1 MTGSLA
7 KRLGPENITVNAIAP
22 GIFPSR
28 MTVLSE
34 EMLKMVIGM
43 IPVRR
48 VGEPEDVAGSVIYL
62 ASRAGGF
69 TNGAVLPM
77 DGGSSL

>member
-1 MTGSLA
+1 
-7 KRLGPENITVNAIAP
+7 
-22 GIFPSR
+22 